1 MIELQKFSY
10 FFFLSKQKKDSKTRL
25 QLKRNKIL
33 ILFLLILLIY
43 VFYSELIEENRH
55 TFVHEW
61 NHNQDTNEVII
72 DYEIIVDF

>member
-10 FFFLSKQKKDSKTRL
+10 FFFFQNKKKDSKTRL
-25 QLKRNKIL
+25 QLKQNKLFIL
-33 ILFLLILLIY
+33 SLLILLIY

-61 NHNQDTNEVII
+61 NHNQDINEVII